1 MEISMLSKRT
11 LILLWLLSIL
21 VIASCRQQDADDVV
35 TDGASSEQAETPTL
49 VAPAPTATSIP
60 ATATALPPSATPLPT
75 ETPPPSPTP
84 TATVVRLSTA
94 ADFGEARNPL
104 TGEEVEDPA
113 ILDRR
118 PIAVK
123 IPNFPAGYV
132 RPQSGVNMAD
142 LVFEHITEG
151 PITRFTA
158 IFYDETPEDVGPI
171 RSARLI
177 DIELPAMYD
186 AALAY
191 SGSSIG
197 VAQRLA
203 DSDFRERILRSNT
216 PGYYRTGADIPYEH
230 TLYGEP
236 ALWWEALEERG
247 ENRPPVL
254 ANYMTFSSEP
264 PAGGEPVTHINVDYR
279 ARAVADWSY
288 DAENGRYWRESD
300 GEIHLDENTGE
311 QLNFA
316 NVVVVFA
323 HHQINYS
330 ICETQIGDTCQAF
343 STEIQIWGEGPAL
356 IFRDGR
362 QYQATWHRAQRDHLL
377 TFTDAAGEPV
387 PLAIGNTWFQMVP
400 DDYIEPVTV
409 EP

>member
-1 MEISMLSKRT
+1 MLTTRI
-11 LILLWLLSIL
+11 LIPLLFLLL
-21 VIASCRQQDADDVV
+21 LLGGCRQEDPANIASGDATPPSVED
-35 TDGASSEQAETPTL
+35 ATPTL
-49 VAPAPTATSIP
+49 ASLAPTATGAP
-60 ATATALPPSATPLPT
+60 ATATAVPASATPLPT
-75 ETPPPSPTP
+75 ETVPPSPSATP
-84 TATVVRLSTA
+84 TATIVRLQAA
-94 ADFGEARNPL
+94 ADFGETRNPL
-104 TGEEVEDPA
+104 TGEEVEDQDV
-113 ILDRR
+113 LNRR

-123 IPNFPAGYV
+123 VPNFPAGYV
-132 RPQSGVNMAD
+132 RPQSGLNQAD

-177 DIELPAMYD
+177 DLELPAMYD

-197 VAQRLA
+197 VAQRLG

-216 PGYYRTGADIPYEH
+216 PGYYRTGENKPYEH
-230 TLYGEP
+230 TLYGDP
-236 ALWWEALEERG
+236 TLWWEALAERG
-247 ENRPPVL
+247 ENRAPVL
-254 ANYMTFSSEP
+254 ANYMAFSSEP
-264 PAGGEPVTHINVDYR
+264 PTGGEPVTHITVDYR
-279 ARAVADWSY
+279 GRAIADWDY
-288 DAENGRYWRESD
+288 DPENGRYWRESD
-300 GEIHLDENTGE
+300 GEVHVDENTGE

-362 QYQATWHRAQRDHLL
+362 QYEATWHRAQREQPL
-377 TFTDAAGEPV
+377 TFTDASGESI

-400 DDYIEPVTV
+400 DDYIDPVTV

>member
-1 MEISMLSKRT
+1 MLTRRV
-11 LILLWLLSIL
+11 LLSLLLLL
-21 VIASCRQQDADDVV
+21 VFAAGCRQEEPAGNV
-35 TDGASSEQAETPTL
+35 DGESLVATPTL
-49 VAPAPTATSIP
+49 VQPAPTATSLP
-60 ATATALPPSATPLPT
+60 PTPTATSIPPSPTTPPTATPV
-75 ETPPPSPTP
+75 PSPTP
-84 TATVVRLSTA
+84 TPTEAVVRLATA
-94 ADFGEARNPL
+94 ADFGETRNPL
-104 TGEEVEDPA
+104 TGEVVDDPSL
-113 ILDRR
+113 LDRR

-123 IPNFPAGYV
+123 IPNFPASYV
-132 RPQSGVNMAD
+132 RPQSGVNQAD

-191 SGSSIG
+191 SGASIG
-197 VAQRLA
+197 VAQKLSN
-203 DSDFRERILRSNT
+203 SDFQGRILRSNT
-216 PGYYRTGADIPYEH
+216 PGYYRTGANIPYEH

-236 ALWWEALEERG
+236 AQWWNALADRG
-247 ENRPPVL
+247 ENRPPML
-254 ANYMTFSSEP
+254 ADYMAFSSEP
-264 PAGGEPVTHINVDYR
+264 PSGGDPATHINVNYR
-279 ARAVADWSY
+279 GRAVADWHY
-288 DAENGRYWRESD
+288 EPENGRYWRVSD
-300 GEIHLDENTGE
+300 GEVHVDENTGE

-323 HHQINYS
+323 HHQIDYS

-362 QYQATWHRAQRDHLL
+362 RYEATWHRNQREHLL

-400 DDYIEPVTV
+400 DDYDNPVTV
-409 EP
+409 DP